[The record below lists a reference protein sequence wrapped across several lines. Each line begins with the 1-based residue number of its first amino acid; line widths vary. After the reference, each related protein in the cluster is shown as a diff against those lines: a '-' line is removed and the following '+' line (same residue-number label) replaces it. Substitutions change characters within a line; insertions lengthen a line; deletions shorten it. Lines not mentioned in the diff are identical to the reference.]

1 MTVFIDIGVAA
12 RGRLVNARDFAVL
25 DLEAE
30 GRYNFKSARCCR
42 FLQLVLAVRKARHLC
57 RVALELNVLS
67 AGFFVSL
74 HLSGLTLDC
83 DLGKCVF
90 VLRIQAECRLALFL
104 RDLVA
109 ADCLLVDRHG
119 LFSVRHSDRIAVAV
133 VAGFRAGACE
143 LCLAVIVGAVGLH
156 NLAVLNHKGDRR
168 IQHGVDLAVCRLEG
182 RTLVRGLF
190 QRVGAVRQS
199 GDDRILV
206 GRIPCDAVCRIS
218 RITLG
223 VLNGQLVIALAV
235 LCIQHGACFI
245 RLHKRQNQLRA
256 FQRIVICDVLL
267 GDRHLRRLVHDD
279 QLGMIVHFRA
289 ARVRLLAVGS
299 LAGRRGLLKLGDLA
313 VFDLELELRHD
324 REAVRC
330 RVLDQGVFAV
340 RQTLHVRILV
350 G

>member
-1 MTVFIDIGVAA
+1 MRLAVRFRNVLAAHHFLVDRDGVLVMLRIRDGDRIVAAVIAGVRAGTCLIGVQLGAVAA
-12 RGRLVNARDFAVL
+12 GAVSLLDHAVL
-25 DLEAE
+25 DHKCD
-30 GRYNFKSARCCR
+30 RR
-42 FLQLVLAVRKARHLC
+42 FQHIIGLAVRC
-57 RVALELNVLS
+57 R
-67 AGFFVSL
+67 
-74 HLSGLTLDC
+74 
-83 DLGKCVF
+83 
-90 VLRIQAECRLALFL
+90 
-104 RDLVA
+104 
-109 ADCLLVDRHG
+109 
-119 LFSVRHSDRIAVAV
+119 
-133 VAGFRAGACE
+133 
-143 LCLAVIVGAVGLH
+143 
-156 NLAVLNHKGDRR
+156 
-168 IQHGVDLAVCRLEG
+168 EG
-182 RTLVRGLF
+182 RALVGSFL